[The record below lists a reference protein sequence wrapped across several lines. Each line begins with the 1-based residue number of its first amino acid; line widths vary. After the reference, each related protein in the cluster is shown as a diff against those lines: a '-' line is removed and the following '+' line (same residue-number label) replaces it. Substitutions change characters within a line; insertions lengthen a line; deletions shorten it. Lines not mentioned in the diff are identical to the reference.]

1 MANLEHDPLGPD
13 NHGHRLRQFERNH
26 WEAFQ
31 MSAEGF
37 MILAIRPIGP
47 KTRRA
52 PNGSF

>member
-1 MANLEHDPLGPD
+1 MANLEYGPLGPD
-13 NHGHRLRQFERNH
+13 NDGHRLRYFDRNH
-26 WEAFQ
+26 QEAFQ

-37 MILAIRPIGP
+37 MISAIRPSGP